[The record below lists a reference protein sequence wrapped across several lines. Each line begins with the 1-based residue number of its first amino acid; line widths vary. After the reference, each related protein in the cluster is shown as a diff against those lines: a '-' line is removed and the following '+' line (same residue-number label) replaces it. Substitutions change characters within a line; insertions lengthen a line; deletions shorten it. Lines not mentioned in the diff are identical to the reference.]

1 MEHINIEYFIFFTAV
16 LLILGVLT
24 TKFSTRL
31 GVPALVLFL
40 LVGMV
45 MGSDGLG
52 LIHFDNPNLTQLI
65 GIFAL
70 VVILFEGG
78 LQTKWSSV
86 KAVTV
91 PSLSLATLGV
101 LLTTIVVAVA
111 AKLIF
116 GVTWLEG
123 FLFGAIVG
131 STDAAAIFAVLKGQ
145 NIHDRLSSTLE
156 AESGTN
162 DPMAVFLT
170 LSIIELMTVDNPS
183 YLLLIGS
190 FIWQMGMG
198 LGMGFLLGKFAS
210 NAINKINLDSSGLYP
225 IFALA
230 FSLLTYSLTDII
242 GASGLL
248 AVYIA
253 ALVIGNSDLTYRQSI
268 FRFNEGFAWMMQIL
282 MFIILGLLVFPSE
295 FLSLNIIFKGLLLSI
310 ILIFIARPVAVFLST
325 FRMKFNNKEK
335 VFLSWAGLKGAVP
348 IVLATF
354 PMTMG
359 LENSQLFFNVVFFVV
374 LTSALI
380 QGSTISLLAERLGL
394 NGPKKVEAPHSL
406 ELVSIGKANAEII
419 EFEVSET
426 AYITGKMLK
435 DITFPKDVLISAIIR
450 AKDLVTPYG
459 ETTIM
464 SGDILYILVSKQ
476 KEKELKDFLNR
487 GKEVRFQSEK
497 ND

>member
-1 MEHINIEYFIFFTAV
+1 MTYMLEINVDYFILLTAL
-16 LLILGVLT
+16 LLIIGVLT

-40 LVGMV
+40 LVGMI
-45 MGSDGLG
+45 MGSDVLG
-52 LIHFDNPNLTQLI
+52 LIHFDNPKLAQLI
-65 GIFAL
+65 GILAL

-86 KAVTV
+86 RAVAT

-116 GVTWLEG
+116 DVSWLEG
-123 FLFGAIVG
+123 LLFGAIVG

-145 NIHDRLSSTLE
+145 NIRDRLSSTLE

-170 LSIIELMTVDNPS
+170 LSLIELITIENPS
-183 YLLLIGS
+183 YYLLVGS

-198 LGMGFLLGKFAS
+198 LVLGFLFGRFAGY
-210 NAINKINLDSSGLYP
+210 AINKINLDSSGLYP

-230 FSLLTYSLTDII
+230 FALLTYSISDLI

-253 ALVIGNSDLTYRQSI
+253 ALVIGNRDLTYRHSI

-282 MFIILGLLVFPSE
+282 MFIILGLLVFPSQ
-295 FLSLNIIFKGLLLSI
+295 LISSDIFIKGLLLSL
-310 ILIFIARPVAVFLST
+310 ILIFIARPIAVFLST
-325 FRMKFNNKEK
+325 MKMGFGFKEK

-380 QGSTISLLAERLGL
+380 QGSTISVMAEKLGL
-394 NGPKKVEAPHSL
+394 NGPKKVEAPHTL

-419 EFEVSET
+419 EFIVNEQAT
-426 AYITGKMLK
+426 ITGQTLK
-435 DITFPKDVLISAIIR
+435 EINFPDDVLISAIIR
-450 AKDLVTPYG
+450 TGDLVTPHG
-459 ETTIM
+459 DTKVKP
-464 SGDILYILVSKQ
+464 GDILYILVSKQ
-476 KEKELKDFLNR
+476 RKNELKSFLNKS
-487 GKEVRFQSEK
+487 KEVANQ
-497 ND
+497 

>member
-1 MEHINIEYFIFFTAV
+1 MLDQINIDYFILLTAL
-16 LLILGVLT
+16 LLIIGVLT

-40 LVGMV
+40 MVGMI

-52 LIHFDNPNLTQLI
+52 LIHFENAKLTQLI
-65 GIFAL
+65 GLFAL
-70 VVILFEGG
+70 IVILFEGG

-86 KAVTV
+86 KPVLT
-91 PSLSLATLGV
+91 PSLSLATIGV

-116 GVTWLEG
+116 NVSWLEG
-123 FLFGAIVG
+123 LLFGAIVG

-145 NIHDRLSSTLE
+145 NIKDKLGSTLE

-162 DPMAVFLT
+162 DPMAMFLT
-170 LSIIELMTVDNPS
+170 LSLIELMTADNPS
-183 YLLLIGS
+183 YFLLIGS

-198 LGMGFLLGKFAS
+198 LVLGYLFGRIAS
-210 NAINKINLDSSGLYP
+210 VAINKINLDSSGLYP

-230 FSLLTYSLTDII
+230 FALLTYSLTDLF

-253 ALVIGNSDLTYRQSI
+253 ALVIGNRDLTYRHSI

-282 MFIILGLLVFPSE
+282 MFIILGLLVFPAQ
-295 FLSLNIIFKGLLLSI
+295 FLNVDIIFKGLLLSI
-310 ILIFIARPVAVFLST
+310 ILIFIARPVSVFLST
-325 FRMKFNNKEK
+325 LRMGFDIKEK

-380 QGSTISLLAERLGL
+380 QGSTISVIAEKLGL
-394 NGPKKVEAPHSL
+394 NGPKKVEAPHTL
-406 ELVSIGKANAEII
+406 ELVSIGKANAEMI
-419 EFEVSET
+419 EFVVGEQA
-426 AYITGKMLK
+426 AYLNQPLKEITL
-435 DITFPKDVLISAIIR
+435 PKDSLISAIIR
-450 AKDLVTPYG
+450 KGDLITPYG
-459 ETTIM
+459 DTKIKED
-464 SGDILYILVSKQ
+464 DILYILVSKQ
-476 KEKELKDFLNR
+476 RIRELKDLLNST
-487 GKEVRFQSEK
+487 KVPLQSSE
-497 ND
+497 